1 MNHLKMDYLIGIAGF
16 SRNQITYIYIY
27 TTIAM
32 AQEWTPQNKPTKIFN
47 ITDRT
52 GLKLVVPEI

>member
-1 MNHLKMDYLIGIAGF
+1 
-16 SRNQITYIYIY
+16 
-27 TTIAM
+27 M